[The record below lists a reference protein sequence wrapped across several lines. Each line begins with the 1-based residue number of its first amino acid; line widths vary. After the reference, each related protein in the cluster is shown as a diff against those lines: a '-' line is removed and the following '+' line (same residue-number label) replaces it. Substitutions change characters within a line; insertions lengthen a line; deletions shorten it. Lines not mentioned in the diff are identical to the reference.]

1 MSRDFDYFESGVIP
15 LSAQLQESELGVQA
29 IFQSD
34 DLLHDMDIEFEQK
47 MMEGANDSK
56 KRKSVMAY
64 DLLVKRDA
72 ENIVKSVLLQNEEQ
86 IKCELSESLAK
97 LEAKVDE
104 RKKELNK
111 LKKETKQLE
120 KQMQELECEKQ
131 MLTEQML

>member
-1 MSRDFDYFESGVIP
+1 
-15 LSAQLQESELGVQA
+15 
-29 IFQSD
+29 
-34 DLLHDMDIEFEQK
+34 MDIEFEQK

-72 ENIVKSVLLQNEEQ
+72 EKIVKSVLLQNEEQ
-86 IKCELSESLAK
+86 IKSELSESLAK
-97 LEAKVDE
+97 LEAKVEE
-104 RKKELNK
+104 RKKELSK

-131 MLTEQML
+131 MLTEQMLQLTDSTEEMKVMRQIF